1 MIKVNQEVNQDQ
13 LCSGRQFE
21 FHNTCQ
27 TQKEQK
33 GKDKALYEWQIY
45 VYLTQGKRKG
55 VFMLNGGISW
65 GNVRTVHGTLKRN
78 SLISHAINII
88 VVYKITHTC
97 SLLYTTAF
105 LYLSGVIN

>member
-1 MIKVNQEVNQDQ
+1 MN
-13 LCSGRQFE
+13 
-21 FHNTCQ
+21 
-27 TQKEQK
+27 
-33 GKDKALYEWQIY
+33 GKYICLF
-45 VYLTQGKRKG
+45 LTQGKRKG
-55 VFMLNGGISW
+55 VFMLNGGIPW
-65 GNVRTVHGTLKRN
+65 GNVRPVHGTLKRN